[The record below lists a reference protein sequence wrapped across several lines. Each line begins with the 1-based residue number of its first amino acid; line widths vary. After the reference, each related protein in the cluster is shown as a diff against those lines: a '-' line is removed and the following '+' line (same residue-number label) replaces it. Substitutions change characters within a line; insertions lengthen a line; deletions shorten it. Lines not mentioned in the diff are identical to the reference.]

1 MAARDI
7 FRNGLDAQNPALV
20 QLLGL
25 CPLLA
30 VSTSAGSALGLGL
43 ATLTVLVTSNL
54 IASVLGR
61 WLLPEIRL
69 AVFVLTIAGAVTAVE
84 LSLAAWW
91 PGLHD
96 SLGIF
101 LPLIVTNCLVLA
113 RAEAFAS
120 RQTVGAALLDAVAM
134 GLGFLLVL
142 LALGSARELLGR
154 GSLGADLGLLLG
166 GDTAG
171 SGIQI
176 IPAGHGLLLALLP
189 PGAFVLLGL
198 MLAARN
204 WRRQQKS
211 SATQRRRAGRRRPCR
226 HVNAR
231 RVHAIFERLRARNPQ
246 PKTELEYA
254 SPFEL
259 LVAVILS
266 AQATDKSVNV
276 ATRRLFADANTPQSI
291 LALGVDGLAAYVKS
305 IGLYQGKAKNII
317 ATCRLLID
325 EHGGRVP
332 DDRDALEAL
341 PGVGRKTA
349 NVILNTAFGQ
359 PTLAVDTHVFRVANR
374 TGLARAKDVRAVE
387 DGLLKCIP
395 AEFLHDAHHWLILQ
409 GRYVCKAAKPDC
421 PNCAIADLCEY
432 EHKTVAAAA
441 ATPARTRGRK

>member
-43 ATLTVLVTSNL
+43 ATLAVLVASNL

-120 RQTVGAALLDAVAM
+120 RQPIGAALLDAVAM

-166 GDTAG
+166 GDMAG

-176 IPAGHGLLLALLP
+176 LPAGHGLLLALLP

-204 WRRQQKS
+204 WRRQEKS
-211 SATQRRRAGRRRPCR
+211 LWRRHAVAQPRPTVPPHERPARACDLRAAARTQSAPENRTRVRLAVRAAGRRHPLRTGHGQERERR
-226 HVNAR
+226 HTTPVRGREHAAGDPGPR
-231 RVHAIFERLRARNPQ
+231 RGRARDLREVHRPVPGQ
-246 PKTELEYA
+246 GEEHHRDL
-254 SPFEL
+254 SP
-259 LVAVILS
+259 
-266 AQATDKSVNV
+266 
-276 ATRRLFADANTPQSI
+276 AD
-291 LALGVDGLAAYVKS
+291 
-305 IGLYQGKAKNII
+305 
-317 ATCRLLID
+317 R
-325 EHGGRVP
+325 
-332 DDRDALEAL
+332 
-341 PGVGRKTA
+341 
-349 NVILNTAFGQ
+349 
-359 PTLAVDTHVFRVANR
+359 
-374 TGLARAKDVRAVE
+374 
-387 DGLLKCIP
+387 
-395 AEFLHDAHHWLILQ
+395 
-409 GRYVCKAAKPDC
+409 
-421 PNCAIADLCEY
+421 
-432 EHKTVAAAA
+432 
-441 ATPARTRGRK
+441 

>member
-1 MAARDI
+1 LTYNPTMPARDI

-43 ATLTVLVTSNL
+43 ATLAVLVASNL
-54 IASVLGR
+54 IASVVGR

-120 RQTVGAALLDAVAM
+120 RQPVRAALLDAVAM

-166 GDTAG
+166 GDPAG
-171 SGIQI
+171 SGIRI
-176 IPAGHGLLLALLP
+176 FGAEHGLLLALLP
-189 PGAFVLLGL
+189 PGAFLLLGL

-204 WRRQQKS
+204 WRRQQ
-211 SATQRRRAGRRRPCR
+211 
-226 HVNAR
+226 
-231 RVHAIFERLRARNPQ
+231 E
-246 PKTELEYA
+246 
-254 SPFEL
+254 SP
-259 LVAVILS
+259 
-266 AQATDKSVNV
+266 
-276 ATRRLFADANTPQSI
+276 
-291 LALGVDGLAAYVKS
+291 AA
-305 IGLYQGKAKNII
+305 
-317 ATCRLLID
+317 
-325 EHGGRVP
+325 
-332 DDRDALEAL
+332 RDAA
-341 PGVGRKTA
+341 P
-349 NVILNTAFGQ
+349 
-359 PTLAVDTHVFRVANR
+359 
-374 TGLARAKDVRAVE
+374 
-387 DGLLKCIP
+387 
-395 AEFLHDAHHWLILQ
+395 
-409 GRYVCKAAKPDC
+409 
-421 PNCAIADLCEY
+421 
-432 EHKTVAAAA
+432 A
-441 ATPARTRGRK
+441 ATGRAAT